1 MHILS
6 PDRRPAPRTNTTS
19 GRSST
24 SGSTNIKEYTVDW
37 AELWNGLFWPLLR
50 LFFLISL
57 GLLIGNLIEA
67 LNWTRAMARIAAPLV
82 RMGRLK
88 DIAGASFSLAFF
100 SGVAANTMLAEAHEQ
115 GKLSDKELILSN
127 MFNSMPTFFLH
138 LPTMFFITLPFIK
151 GAAVIYVGLT
161 LFSAI
166 LRTACIV
173 GLGRLLL
180 PPLPEGCI
188 TCVLEEQKSKSWRDI
203 LGNIWKRFLKR
214 IKRIAVFTAPIFAL
228 FYVLRVSGVFEVLEK
243 GMAEHIGFLGF
254 LSPEA
259 IGIVVFHV
267 AAEFTAG
274 LAAAGALL
282 QTGNL
287 GVREVVLALLVGNV
301 LSTPMRAFRHQF
313 PYYAGIFKPRMAM
326 KLIVYNQILR
336 AGSIIA
342 VGVAFYYLGQP
353 LVDLFT

>member
-1 MHILS
+1 M
-6 PDRRPAPRTNTTS
+6 
-19 GRSST
+19 
-24 SGSTNIKEYTVDW
+24 DW
-37 AELWNGLFWPLLR
+37 AELWQGLFWPLLR
-50 LFFLISL
+50 LLFFISL
-57 GLLIGNLIEA
+57 GLFIGNLIEV
-67 LNWTRAMARIAAPLV
+67 LNWTRAMAKIAAPLV

-100 SGVAANTMLAEAHEQ
+100 SGVAANTMLAEAHEN
-115 GKLSDKELILSN
+115 GKLSDRELILSN
-127 MFNSMPTFFLH
+127 MFNSMPTYFLH

-151 GAAVIYVGLT
+151 GAAIIYVGLT

-173 GLGRLLL
+173 LLGRLML

-188 TCVLEEQKSKSWRDI
+188 TCVLDEQKSKTWRD
-203 LGNIWKRFLKR
+203 LLATIWTRFRKR
-214 IKRIAVFTAPIFAL
+214 IKRIVVFTAPIFTL
-228 FYVLRVSGVFEVLEK
+228 FYIMRVSGVFSALEK
-243 GMAEHIGFLGF
+243 GMAEHVGFLSF

-282 QTGNL
+282 QAGNL
-287 GVREVVLALLVGNV
+287 GIREVVLALLVGNV

-313 PYYAGIFKPRMAM
+313 PYYAGIFKPRMAL
-326 KLIVYNQILR
+326 KLIVFNQILR
-336 AGSIIA
+336 ASSIVA
-342 VGVAFYYLGQP
+342 VGVAFYYFGQP
-353 LVDLFT
+353 LVDIFS